1 MSSTPRDAAAVVLLR
16 HNTNPANPEVF
27 WVKRNEK
34 LAFLGGFHA
43 FPGGQI
49 DAADAEVEVAN
60 APNRETATTIAGAA
74 REISAR
80 TRRASR

>member
-34 LAFLGGFHA
+34 LAFLGGFQA

-60 APNRETATTIAGAA
+60 APTNS
-74 REISAR
+74 ISMQMI
-80 TRRASR
+80 SLLLDVG